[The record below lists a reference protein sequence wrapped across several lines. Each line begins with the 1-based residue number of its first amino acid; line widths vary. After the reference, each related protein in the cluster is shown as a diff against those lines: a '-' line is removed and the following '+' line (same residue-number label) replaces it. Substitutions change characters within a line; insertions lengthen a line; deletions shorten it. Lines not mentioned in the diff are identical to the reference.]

1 MAKIRLFI
9 DHPLAQGQGVA
20 LTPDQAHYL
29 GGVMRLTPEG
39 LVAVEIMPGIEPARD
54 IVAASQ
60 GRVRLAPDARPM
72 PLSLLAE
79 GPMELAL

>member
-1 MAKIRLFI
+1 MAALDAQGIRQIRAAAIAQAEALGYVIRLI
-9 DHPLAQGQGVA
+9 GRADVA
-20 LTPDQAHYL
+20 A
-29 GGVMRLTPEG
+29 RL
-39 LVAVEIMPGIEPARD
+39 GIEPARD

-72 PLSLLAE
+72 PLSLLAK

>member
-1 MAKIRLFI
+1 
-9 DHPLAQGQGVA
+9 
-20 LTPDQAHYL
+20 
-29 GGVMRLTPEG
+29 MRLTPEG
-39 LVAVEIMPGIEPARD
+39 LVAVEIMPGMEPARD

-60 GRVRLAPDARPM
+60 GRVRIAPDARPM